1 MSQYIECTAANG
13 SQSAD
18 SDIDVFQALTS
29 DPEGVLMYC
38 NSAAKCNCGAERP
51 HSIPI
56 QGLMNK
62 PRTKSKSQKFATV
75 LKQAKPVGKTLG
87 WYIAPHNVAVL
98 QHNCRRARNTNPLAK
113 LKLLQHRVFT

>member
-1 MSQYIECTAANG
+1 
-13 SQSAD
+13 
-18 SDIDVFQALTS
+18 
-29 DPEGVLMYC
+29 MYC

-113 LKLLQHRVFT
+113 LKLLQHRVFALGRRHCFTGFCCAHRSLLVRSEEHT